1 MKLYKWVVSF
11 YGSRIDGV
19 YDSLDQILEK
29 FKSEWGDDS
38 LTLDIISSRT
48 WLSDNEIKIEKV
60 EYFQSLK
67 ELRDEKIT
75 ELLK

>member
-11 YGSRIDGV
+11 YGSGIDGI
-19 YDSLDQILEK
+19 YDSIDQILEK
-29 FKSEWGDDS
+29 FKFEWGDDS
-38 LTLDIISSRT
+38 LTLEIISSHD

-75 ELLK
+75 EILK